1 MCIEVPHF
9 PFHVQTETK
18 QDLKDSR
25 GPTAAPLHP
34 PTTSLALSPQ
44 HVGTNTHPSH
54 LLNEAAALDRGDL
67 LANSL
72 MSVQFV
78 RLIKQLS
85 ERSFL

>member
-1 MCIEVPHF
+1 M
-9 PFHVQTETK
+9 
-18 QDLKDSR
+18 
-25 GPTAAPLHP
+25 
-34 PTTSLALSPQ
+34 
-44 HVGTNTHPSH
+44 GTNMHPSH